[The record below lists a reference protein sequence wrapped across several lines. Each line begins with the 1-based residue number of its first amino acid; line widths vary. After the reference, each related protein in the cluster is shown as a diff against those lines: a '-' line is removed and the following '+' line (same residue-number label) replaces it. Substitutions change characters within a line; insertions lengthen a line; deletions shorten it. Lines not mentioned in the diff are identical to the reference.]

1 MPKARSSCR
10 SPPFMPRHACP
21 ATHAPHMHA
30 PPRMPCHACPAMQAL
45 PCMPHHVCPAMHAPP
60 CMPCHAC
67 PTTHAFVQAERA
79 CDPKRSMELYTQLV
93 ELHPTA
99 EMYARLSKQY
109 TDMMY
114 LPGTSSQQVV
124 ELNSK
129 AVDTAKQAV
138 GLDAGCPLAHI
149 ALCVSRGRLALVSD
163 NRTKV
168 QLARD
173 AADDA
178 AEALRLDPHS
188 DLAHHLMG
196 RWHFEMAQLGPFAR
210 YLIKILFGTS
220 LMNGSFP
227 EALEHYR
234 TARELNPERL
244 IHRVEVGRLLMK
256 VWTGPFEHAAAGSPH
271 MAHTRVSHT
280 RGPHSC
286 DPHTWPTCACAAGL
300 FPVRTSPVRASTA
313 HG

>member
-1 MPKARSSCR
+1 
-10 SPPFMPRHACP
+10 
-21 ATHAPHMHA
+21 
-30 PPRMPCHACPAMQAL
+30 
-45 PCMPHHVCPAMHAPP
+45 
-60 CMPCHAC
+60 
-67 PTTHAFVQAERA
+67 
-79 CDPKRSMELYTQLV
+79 
-93 ELHPTA
+93 
-99 EMYARLSKQY
+99 
-109 TDMMY
+109 
-114 LPGTSSQQVV
+114 
-124 ELNSK
+124 
-129 AVDTAKQAV
+129 
-138 GLDAGCPLAHI
+138 
-149 ALCVSRGRLALVSD
+149 
-163 NRTKV
+163 
-168 QLARD
+168 
-173 AADDA
+173 
-178 AEALRLDPHS
+178 
-188 DLAHHLMG
+188 
-196 RWHFEMAQLGPFAR
+196 MAQLGPFAR